1 MEFLKR
7 TNGAV
12 FFVDILGFGAL
23 TQNQINLD
31 NEDFSVWL
39 DKYHQAYDN
48 QVLAASILAEF
59 RDILD
64 KLNKKNKNVVISQLS
79 DCAFVWSENI
89 KEVIIVANN
98 IMSECINNGIFC
110 RGGLSYGEILETYQN
125 HKLGRFIVGNAVTEA
140 VKLEGIAKGCRI
152 LISQEFP
159 RELYKQDEEFSNRI
173 YPLFQHFVNP
183 LDFLIYDEFKWYF
196 APFMDNKIN
205 EIKNLNKK
213 NKAKLTQQRLKL
225 ANKIRLAPKFS
236 WNAKSP
242 QGLVHLRASINFM
255 SESKDNVLKIQHEFD
270 WTDVCK
276 TRSDERV
283 NKVEKMI
290 NEEISN

>member
-23 TQNQINLD
+23 TQNQINLND
-31 NEDFSVWL
+31 KDFSVWL
-39 DKYHQAYDN
+39 DKYHQSYDN

-59 RDILD
+59 REI
-64 KLNKKNKNVVISQLS
+64 LNKIDRKNKNVVISQLS

-152 LISQEFP
+152 MISQEFP
-159 RELYKQDEEFSNRI
+159 HNLFEQDQEFSNRI
-173 YPLFQHFVNP
+173 FPLFQPFINP
-183 LDFLIYDEFKWYF
+183 LDYLTYDEFKWYF
-196 APFMDNKIN
+196 APFMAENIN
-205 EIKNLNKK
+205 EIINSDKK
-213 NKAKLTQQRLKL
+213 SKIKLTRQRLKL
-225 ANKIRLAPKFS
+225 ANKLRLAPKFS
-236 WNAKSP
+236 WNAKSS
-242 QGLVHLRASINFM
+242 QGLVHLRASINFIA
-255 SESKDNVLKIQHEFD
+255 ESKDNIFKIQHEFG
-270 WTDVCK
+270 WEDVCE
-276 TRSDERV
+276 TRSYESV
-283 NKVEKMI
+283 EKVEKMI
-290 NEEISN
+290 NEEIR